1 MNTDQYSFEFWRD
14 YSFFTDSI
22 ITTSGVPSKIDYS
35 HLIYRARFYDGFDID
50 DINELTY
57 LKKEKCT
64 KTGRANVPYHPVFYG
79 SYSKECAIAELKL
92 KEGGKVV
99 LSEWKWNSD
108 IELVVKLFSKSEVNY
123 ESSLKKYNIRTVSQ
137 YKELAKSKRGPLT
150 PGSLHGDMIT
160 RMEAFSDVFLSDDY
174 FGSATLAF
182 NELYRSRI
190 TKNDLPPSDLLIYH
204 SKEYPGGVNLAIHPE
219 VVDNFLDFICFSV
232 NYV

>member
-1 MNTDQYSFEFWRD
+1 MDSDQYSYDFWKD

-35 HLIYRARFYDGFDID
+35 HSIYRARVCDGFDIN

-79 SYSKECAIAELKL
+79 SYSQDCAIAELKL
-92 KEGGKVV
+92 EKGDRVI
-99 LSEWKWNSD
+99 LTEWKWKKEV
-108 IELVVKLFSKSEVNY
+108 ELNVSLFSKSEIDY
-123 ESSLKKYNIRTVSQ
+123 ESTLKKFNVRTVNQ
-137 YKELAKSKRGPLT
+137 YKELATKKRGPLS
-150 PGSLHGDMIT
+150 PGSFHGDMIT
-160 RMEAFSDVFLSDDY
+160 RMDLFSDVFLSDDY

-190 TKNDLPPSDLLIYH
+190 TKNMNNPADLLIYH
-204 SKEYPGGVNLAIHPE
+204 SKKYPGGINLAIHPE
-219 VVDNFLDFICFSV
+219 VVDKFLEFKCLTKIDL
-232 NYV
+232 